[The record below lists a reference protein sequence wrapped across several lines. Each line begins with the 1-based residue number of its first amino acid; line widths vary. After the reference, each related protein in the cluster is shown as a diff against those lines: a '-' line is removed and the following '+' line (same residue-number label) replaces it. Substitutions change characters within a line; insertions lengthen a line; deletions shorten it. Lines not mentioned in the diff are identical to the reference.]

1 MVRRLIHV
9 PSSRYTSP
17 PRFAARAGDAT
28 VRSKASVVSG
38 AGAAVTCN
46 ASGTGGGGEGN
57 CNGGGV
63 CKGSVGTATSVLTSA
78 TSVSGRALSSPRAFN
93 GLKCYTQ
100 DSYGALAG
108 SGGSG
113 SGSGSPPTL
122 LPRLAPPPSAPSSRG
137 TRDALEQ
144 RPPEAP

>member
-1 MVRRLIHV
+1 MVRRLVHV

-17 PRFAARAGDAT
+17 PRFAARAGDAAA
-28 VRSKASVVSG
+28 RSKASVVSG

-57 CNGGGV
+57 GNGGGV
-63 CKGSVGTATSVLTSA
+63 RDRSVGTATSVLASA
-78 TSVSGRALSSPRAFN
+78 TSVSGRALSSPRAFS

-100 DSYGALAG
+100 DSFDALAG
-108 SGGSG
+108 SGLSRRGGDGGGGGGGG

-122 LPRLAPPPSAPSSRG
+122 LPRLAPPPGAPS
-137 TRDALEQ
+137 
-144 RPPEAP
+144 